1 MKEILISYIIVK
13 MSKAQKEAVLASK
26 PSAYRSMQLAK
37 LGLSKPTNKDNKG
50 ALIRWTKENW
60 VNLNALKD
68 MGIYIPCGKKYK
80 GQTEPTVCRPRK
92 ESGNITKKKIEKAIE
107 IKKKG
112 QRINWKDL

>member
-1 MKEILISYIIVK
+1 M
-13 MSKAQKEAVLASK
+13 ANQK

-80 GQTEPTVCRPRK
+80 GQTEPTVCRP
-92 ESGNITKKKIEKAIE
+92 KKKVNNKTPSPLADDLTKRQIEKAIE

-112 QRINWKDL
+112 QRINWQQL

>member
-1 MKEILISYIIVK
+1 M
-13 MSKAQKEAVLASK
+13 ANAN

-50 ALIRWTKENW
+50 ALLRWTKQNW

-68 MGIYIPCGKKYK
+68 MGIYIPCGKKYP
-80 GQTEPTVCRPRK
+80 GQTEPTVCRP
-92 ESGNITKKKIEKAIE
+92 KKKVGKTPLPLADDLTKRQIEKAIE

-112 QRINWKDL
+112 KRINWKDL